1 MAREAPTVL
10 VVDDDPAARRL
21 VAIWLEERGFAV
33 HDAHDG
39 ESGLREAARL
49 NPDVVLLDWR
59 LPDENGPSVCRRLAE
74 SVPRPAIVMLTGLDH
89 PSDRD
94 APRRRRRLPHQGA
107 GPGHARAAAP
117 GPHRHGC
124 ALHARYVSART
135 ASTTAIS
142 TAAASTTPSRTL
154 NIEASWRSGSS
165 ALSHQG
171 RLPSSSSI
179 RGCRP
184 SCRR

>member
-39 ESGLREAARL
+39 ESGLRAAARL
-49 NPDVVLLDWR
+49 SPDVVLLDWR

-94 APRRRRRLPHQGA
+94 AARRAGA
-107 GPGHARAAAP
+107 DDFLTKGLDPDTLAQRILDLVGR
-117 GPHRHGC
+117 
-124 ALHARYVSART
+124 SARFT
-135 ASTTAIS
+135 RTT
-142 TAAASTTPSRTL
+142 
-154 NIEASWRSGSS
+154 S
-165 ALSHQG
+165 A
-171 RLPSSSSI
+171 PA
-179 RGCRP
+179 RP
-184 SCRR
+184 VRQR